1 MRYISRGM
9 IPENHG
15 DRRPQIKE
23 GAMSL
28 SSSFVCTLTLSA
40 WLCTGLTPVPAS
52 AAESSPGEPG
62 NDQSVTG
69 ISTPSPPEPGTPEK
83 PLWHYGGFIDLGYS
97 LDFNFPDN
105 HLFRNRSTTP
115 RVNELDLNMAGVYV
129 RKDATESSRWGTE
142 WLVQAGEDSKAFG
155 FDANLPKVSGSD
167 VWRHFGRANVSYLA
181 PAGNGLTLQ
190 AGLFNSFIGYE
201 SLYAKDNGNYTRAW
215 IADYSPYLMF
225 GVNAQ
230 YQFNERWSG
239 AFFIINDY
247 FHLENSNSVP
257 SYGTQ
262 VQYKPASAWTLKETV
277 YYGPDQSNTDIEFW
291 RFFSDSIAEWK
302 DDELTVGFDYQ
313 IGTQKNAS
321 APGNPRDFY
330 TGATIETRW
339 HIAGPWTVSVRPE
352 FFWDRNGLMTGSEQ
366 FIKAITTTAEYRL
379 PYMWTNT
386 ICRLEYRYDDST
398 GAGGGFFKGTNN
410 LLTPGQQM
418 LIFALIGTFD
428 SP

>member
-1 MRYISRGM
+1 
-9 IPENHG
+9 
-15 DRRPQIKE
+15 
-23 GAMSL
+23 MSL

-40 WLCTGLTPVPAS
+40 WLCAGLTPVPAS

-69 ISTPSPPEPGTPEK
+69 ISTPSQPEPATQEK

-291 RFFSDSIAEWK
+291 RFFSDTIAEWK

-330 TGATIETRW
+330 TGATIETRL

-366 FIKAITTTAEYRL
+366 FIKAITATAEYRL

-418 LIFALIGTFD
+418 IIFALIGTFD

>member
-1 MRYISRGM
+1 MV
-9 IPENHG
+9 
-15 DRRPQIKE
+15 Q
-23 GAMSL
+23 
-28 SSSFVCTLTLSA
+28 
-40 WLCTGLTPVPAS
+40 TGWWVTSVVVWTALMATTPVL
-52 AAESSPGEPG
+52 AEEPKPITQEQHSQNETGGSTEAKIESP
-62 NDQSVTG
+62 N
-69 ISTPSPPEPGTPEK
+69 
-83 PLWHYGGFIDLGYS
+83 WHYGGFVDLGYS
-97 LDFNFPDN
+97 LDFNFPEN
-105 HLFRNRSTTP
+105 HLFRDRSTTP
-115 RVNELDLNMAGVYV
+115 KVNELNLNMVGAYI
-129 RKDATESSRWGTE
+129 RKDATEASRWGTE

-155 FDANLPKVSGSD
+155 FATNEPHVSGSD

-181 PAGNGLTLQ
+181 PVGNGLTLQ

-257 SYGTQ
+257 SYGAQ
-262 VQYKPASAWTLKETV
+262 VQYKPALAWTIKETV

-291 RFFSDSIAEWK
+291 RFFSDSIVEWRSE
-302 DDELTVGFDYQ
+302 DVTVGFDYQ

-330 TGATIETRW
+330 TGATLETRW
-339 HIAGPWTVSVRPE
+339 HIAGPWAVSVRPE
-352 FFWDRNGLMTGSEQ
+352 FYWDRNGLMTGSEQ
-366 FIKAITTTAEYRL
+366 FIKAITTTAEYRI
-379 PYMWTNT
+379 PYKWTNT

-410 LLTPGQQM
+410 VLTPGQQM

>member
-1 MRYISRGM
+1 MSFMAVATLFYLIFIENALHFTRHDSRKPLRSTAAGQGRSHVIEQLFRLHAHVERM
-9 IPENHG
+9 AVRGP
-15 DRRPQIKE
+15 DTRPSVGSGE
-23 GAMSL
+23 
-28 SSSFVCTLTLSA
+28 F
-40 WLCTGLTPVPAS
+40 
-52 AAESSPGEPG
+52 PGEPG

-69 ISTPSPPEPGTPEK
+69 ISTPSQPEPATQEK

-225 GVNAQ
+225 GVNAAIPVQ
-230 YQFNERWSG
+230 RAWTG

-257 SYGTQ
+257 SYGATGT
-262 VQYKPASAWTLKETV
+262 VQA
-277 YYGPDQSNTDIEFW
+277 
-291 RFFSDSIAEWK
+291 RFGLDPQRNS
-302 DDELTVGFDYQ
+302 LL
-313 IGTQKNAS
+313 
-321 APGNPRDFY
+321 R
-330 TGATIETRW
+330 
-339 HIAGPWTVSVRPE
+339 AGP
-352 FFWDRNGLMTGSEQ
+352 G
-366 FIKAITTTAEYRL
+366 
-379 PYMWTNT
+379 
-386 ICRLEYRYDDST
+386 
-398 GAGGGFFKGTNN
+398 
-410 LLTPGQQM
+410 
-418 LIFALIGTFD
+418 
-428 SP
+428 

>member
-1 MRYISRGM
+1 V
-9 IPENHG
+9 
-15 DRRPQIKE
+15 
-23 GAMSL
+23 SL
-28 SSSFVCTLTLSA
+28 SRSFVCTLTLSA
-40 WLCTGLTPVPAS
+40 WLCAGLTPVPAS

-69 ISTPSPPEPGTPEK
+69 ISTPSQPEPATQEK

-277 YYGPDQSNTDIEFW
+277 YYGPDQSNTDIAFW

-321 APGNPRDFY
+321 APGNPRNFY
-330 TGATIETRW
+330 TGATIETRL

-366 FIKAITTTAEYRL
+366 FIKAITATAEYRL

-418 LIFALIGTFD
+418 IIFALIGTFD

>member
-15 DRRPQIKE
+15 DRRPQVKE

-28 SSSFVCTLTLSA
+28 SSSFICTLTLSA
-40 WLCTGLTPVPAS
+40 WLCAGLTPVAAS

-62 NDQSVTG
+62 NDQSGTG
-69 ISTPSPPEPGTPEK
+69 ISTPSQPEPATQEK

-225 GVNAQ
+225 GVNAV
-230 YQFNERWSG
+230 YAFNDQWTG
-239 AFFIINDY
+239 ALFVINDY
-247 FHLENSNSVP
+247 FHLENSNSLP
-257 SYGTQ
+257 SYGGQ
-262 VQYKPASAWTLKETV
+262 IQYKPAAAWTLKETV
-277 YYGPDQSNTDIEFW
+277 YYGPDQADTSVEFW
-291 RFFSDSIAEWK
+291 RFFSDTIAEWK

-330 TGATIETRW
+330 TGATIETRL

-366 FIKAITTTAEYRL
+366 FIKAITATAEYRL

-418 LIFALIGTFD
+418 IIFALIGTFD

>member
-9 IPENHG
+9 IPENHC
-15 DRRPQIKE
+15 DQRSPIKE

-28 SSSFVCTLTLSA
+28 SRSFVCTLTLSV

-69 ISTPSPPEPGTPEK
+69 ISTPSPPDAGTPEK

-155 FDANLPKVSGSD
+155 FATSLPKVSGSD

-257 SYGTQ
+257 SYGSQ

-291 RFFSDSIAEWK
+291 RFFSDSIVEWK

-339 HIAGPWTVSVRPE
+339 HITGPWTVSVRPE

-398 GAGGGFFKGTNN
+398 GAGGGFYKGTNN

-418 LIFALIGTFD
+418 LIFALIGAFD

>member
-1 MRYISRGM
+1 M

-15 DRRPQIKE
+15 DPRPQIKE

-40 WLCTGLTPVPAS
+40 WLCTGLAPVPAS

-262 VQYKPASAWTLKETV
+262 LQYKPASAWTLKETV

-291 RFFSDSIAEWK
+291 RFFSDSIVEWK

-398 GAGGGFFKGTNN
+398 GAGGGFYKGTNN

-418 LIFALIGTFD
+418 IIFALIGTFD

>member
-1 MRYISRGM
+1 
-9 IPENHG
+9 
-15 DRRPQIKE
+15 
-23 GAMSL
+23 MSL

-40 WLCTGLTPVPAS
+40 WLCAGLTPVPAS

-62 NDQSVTG
+62 NDQSGTG
-69 ISTPSPPEPGTPEK
+69 ISTLSQPEPATQEK

-155 FDANLPKVSGSD
+155 FDTNLPKVSGSD

-225 GVNAQ
+225 GVNAL
-230 YQFNERWSG
+230 YAFNDQWTG
-239 AFFIINDY
+239 AFFVINDY
-247 FHLENSNSVP
+247 FHLENPNSLP
-257 SYGTQ
+257 SYGGQ
-262 VQYKPASAWTLKETV
+262 IQYKPAPAWTLKETV
-277 YYGPDQSNTDIEFW
+277 YYGPDQADTSLEFW
-291 RFFSDSIAEWK
+291 RFFSDTIAEWK

-321 APGNPRDFY
+321 APGNPRNFY
-330 TGATIETRW
+330 TGATIETRL

-352 FFWDRNGLMTGSEQ
+352 FFGTGTGS
-366 FIKAITTTAEYRL
+366 
-379 PYMWTNT
+379 
-386 ICRLEYRYDDST
+386 
-398 GAGGGFFKGTNN
+398 
-410 LLTPGQQM
+410 
-418 LIFALIGTFD
+418 
-428 SP
+428 

>member
-15 DRRPQIKE
+15 DQRPQIKE

-52 AAESSPGEPG
+52 AAESSLGEPG
-62 NDQSVTG
+62 NVQSVTG
-69 ISTPSPPEPGTPEK
+69 ISTPSSPDAGTPEK

-262 VQYKPASAWTLKETV
+262 LQYKPASAWTLKETV

-291 RFFSDSIAEWK
+291 RFFSDSIVEWK

-398 GAGGGFFKGTNN
+398 GAGGGFYKGTNN

-418 LIFALIGTFD
+418 IIFALIGTFD

>member
-1 MRYISRGM
+1 
-9 IPENHG
+9 
-15 DRRPQIKE
+15 
-23 GAMSL
+23 MSL

-40 WLCTGLTPVPAS
+40 WLCAGLTPVPAS

-69 ISTPSPPEPGTPEK
+69 ISTPSQPEPATQEK

-277 YYGPDQSNTDIEFW
+277 YYGPDQSNTDIEVLAL
-291 RFFSDSIAEWK
+291 FFRHHRRMERRRADRGVRLSD
-302 DDELTVGFDYQ
+302 
-313 IGTQKNAS
+313 
-321 APGNPRDFY
+321 RD
-330 TGATIETRW
+330 
-339 HIAGPWTVSVRPE
+339 PE
-352 FFWDRNGLMTGSEQ
+352 ECLGSRE
-366 FIKAITTTAEYRL
+366 
-379 PYMWTNT
+379 
-386 ICRLEYRYDDST
+386 
-398 GAGGGFFKGTNN
+398 
-410 LLTPGQQM
+410 
-418 LIFALIGTFD
+418 

>member
-1 MRYISRGM
+1 MVQTGWWATS
-9 IPENHG
+9 
-15 DRRPQIKE
+15 
-23 GAMSL
+23 
-28 SSSFVCTLTLSA
+28 VVVLTALM
-40 WLCTGLTPVPAS
+40 TTTPVLAEEPKPITQEQQSQNETNGS
-52 AAESSPGEPG
+52 AE
-62 NDQSVTG
+62 VKK
-69 ISTPSPPEPGTPEK
+69 PSPE
-83 PLWHYGGFIDLGYS
+83 WHYGGFVDLGYS
-97 LDFNFPDN
+97 LDFNFPEN
-105 HLFRNRSTTP
+105 HQFRDRSTTP
-115 RVNELDLNMAGVYV
+115 KVNELNLNMLGVYI
-129 RKDATESSRWGTE
+129 RKDATEASRWGTE
-142 WLVQAGEDSKAFG
+142 WLVQTGEDSKAFG
-155 FDANLPKVSGSD
+155 FATNVPNVSGSD

-181 PAGNGLTLQ
+181 PVGNGLTLQ

-257 SYGTQ
+257 SYGAQ
-262 VQYKPASAWTLKETV
+262 VQYKPASEWTIKETV

-291 RFFSDSIAEWK
+291 RLFSDSIVEWK
-302 DDELTVGFDYQ
+302 SENVTVAIDYQ
-313 IGTQKNAS
+313 VGSQKNAS
-321 APGNPRDFY
+321 APGNPRDFW
-330 TGATIETRW
+330 TGASLETRW
-339 HIAGPWTVSVRPE
+339 NISGPWAVSVRPE

-366 FIKAITTTAEYRL
+366 FIKAITTTGEYRI
-379 PYMWTNT
+379 PYKWTNT

-410 LLTPGQQM
+410 VLTPGQQM
-418 LIFALIGTFD
+418 LIFSIIATFD

>member
-1 MRYISRGM
+1 MVRAGRWMTTIVMLAASMIPTPGLTEELKPITQEQQSQHEISRFLQGQL
-9 IPENHG
+9 PN
-15 DRRPQIKE
+15 
-23 GAMSL
+23 
-28 SSSFVCTLTLSA
+28 
-40 WLCTGLTPVPAS
+40 
-52 AAESSPGEPG
+52 
-62 NDQSVTG
+62 
-69 ISTPSPPEPGTPEK
+69 
-83 PLWHYGGFIDLGYS
+83 WHYGGFVDLGYS

-115 RVNELDLNMAGVYV
+115 RVNELDLNMAGLYV
-129 RKDATESSRWGTE
+129 RKDATTDSRWGME
-142 WLVQAGEDSKAFG
+142 LMGQGGQDALNFG
-155 FDANLPKVSGSD
+155 FGTNLPKVEGSD
-167 VWRHFGRANVSYLA
+167 ALRHFGRANVSYLA
-181 PAGNGLTLQ
+181 PAGNGLILQ

-302 DDELTVGFDYQ
+302 GDEVTVGFDYQ

-379 PYMWTNT
+379 PYLWTNT

>member
-1 MRYISRGM
+1 
-9 IPENHG
+9 
-15 DRRPQIKE
+15 
-23 GAMSL
+23 
-28 SSSFVCTLTLSA
+28 
-40 WLCTGLTPVPAS
+40 
-52 AAESSPGEPG
+52 
-62 NDQSVTG
+62 
-69 ISTPSPPEPGTPEK
+69 
-83 PLWHYGGFIDLGYS
+83 
-97 LDFNFPDN
+97 
-105 HLFRNRSTTP
+105 
-115 RVNELDLNMAGVYV
+115 MAGVYV

-277 YYGPDQSNTDIEFW
+277 YYGPDQSNTDIAFW
-291 RFFSDSIAEWK
+291 RFFSDTIAEWK

-330 TGATIETRW
+330 TGATIETRL

-366 FIKAITTTAEYRL
+366 FIKAITATTEYRL

-418 LIFALIGTFD
+418 IIFALIGTFD

>member
-15 DRRPQIKE
+15 DQRPQIKE

-40 WLCTGLTPVPAS
+40 WLCTGLAPVPAS

-69 ISTPSPPEPGTPEK
+69 ISTPSPPDAGTPEK

-115 RVNELDLNMAGVYV
+115 RVNELDLNMAAVYV

-262 VQYKPASAWTLKETV
+262 LQYKPASAWTLKETV

-291 RFFSDSIAEWK
+291 RFFSDSIVEWK

-398 GAGGGFFKGTNN
+398 GAGGGFYKGTNN

-418 LIFALIGTFD
+418 IIFALIGTFD

>member
-1 MRYISRGM
+1 
-9 IPENHG
+9 
-15 DRRPQIKE
+15 
-23 GAMSL
+23 
-28 SSSFVCTLTLSA
+28 LSA
-40 WLCTGLTPVPAS
+40 WLCTGLTSVPAS

-69 ISTPSPPEPGTPEK
+69 TSTPSRPEPAAQEK

-105 HLFRNRSTTP
+105 HLFRDRSTTP

-142 WLVQAGEDSKAFG
+142 WLVQAGEDSKTFG
-155 FDANLPKVSGSD
+155 FATNQPKVSGSD
-167 VWRHFGRANVSYLA
+167 VWRHFGRANVSYVA

-257 SYGTQ
+257 SYGSQ

-379 PYMWTNT
+379 PYLWTNT

-398 GAGGGFFKGTNN
+398 GAGGGFYKGTNN